1 MSSQGSRR
9 KGRSRP
15 VVDATSFLCAAYCCC
30 LQLLRLALRSL
41 LGGFIGWS
49 RTSAPQSVA
58 AKFSRLTVWINQQV
72 LEVTR
77 WYDVDRC
84 VIKPQT
90 KAEAEAA
97 AKAAARQ
104 HQKWQHLRS
113 TKTTATKAA
122 SYLHVHRHT
131 TTKPGVLVLGTVYII
146 GPYIYCKCYPTL
158 TSSGLLPNLDAPE
171 KGSRITK
178 RLFFHSLPSCFLC
191 PYLNM
196 IPGVLN

>member
-122 SYLHVHRHT
+122 SYLHVHKTHYYQTWGTSTRYRIYYRALYILQMLPDSNFKRFAP
-131 TTKPGVLVLGTVYII
+131 KP
-146 GPYIYCKCYPTL
+146 
-158 TSSGLLPNLDAPE
+158 
-171 KGSRITK
+171 
-178 RLFFHSLPSCFLC
+178 
-191 PYLNM
+191 
-196 IPGVLN
+196 